1 MSLKFKVY
9 FDAVREDAIENARLA
24 FFSFKTRKIVAED
37 MIKTELKKG
46 DTTITYQK
54 PIGSFDEGEYWVG
67 LTLDGGTD
75 FFMFKLIIGNAPRI
89 KEYINT
95 AGNREVCAQR
105 ALNMCRTRKLSAAG
119 MIPVQ
124 SNIMSIPYG
133 AKYKELLGIPEG
145 VETYMIFETSLRKA
159 KKGLAICSDGI
170 YLKADSKRVHLS
182 WYDFLLMQISTTDGG
197 FKLSEYWF
205 VNWSGGSELMAEM
218 LSDIQRRIIIAIYK
232 LPEGDVKKLKGYENY
247 YRLRVGDIRI
257 IFEKEDDKLKIIV
270 IDIGNRGQIYNK
282 Y

>member
-1 MSLKFKVY
+1 MSERVCPHCGAPLEGVSIYDDTICDYCGSEVKGEKREETQTPTQRVREKSKYRINWVDTYVTDSNYTNRQRCVAIPKGEKRALKFKVY

-124 SNIMSIPYG
+124 SNIINSFLIRFLY
-133 AKYKELLGIPEG
+133 
-145 VETYMIFETSLRKA
+145 
-159 KKGLAICSDGI
+159 
-170 YLKADSKRVHLS
+170 YLKYISS
-182 WYDFLLMQISTTDGG
+182 IILLCISESISAINSDPPDQFTNQYSDNLKPPSVVLICINKKSYQLKCTLLESA
-197 FKLSEYWF
+197 FK
-205 VNWSGGSELMAEM
+205 
-218 LSDIQRRIIIAIYK
+218 
-232 LPEGDVKKLKGYENY
+232 
-247 YRLRVGDIRI
+247 
-257 IFEKEDDKLKIIV
+257 
-270 IDIGNRGQIYNK
+270 
-282 Y
+282 